1 MINGTVLFYW
11 EFAYHADMSEVIDGG
26 SRPVGSWTVLD
37 RTGWETGDELLLR
50 LTDALA
56 GLDSEAG
63 TVLYDHVAV
72 DAVLDA
78 LEPGPTADG
87 VSEVRFD
94 YGRYEIKV
102 TRAGLI
108 AASPDPDPD
117 RGPDPA
123 VQLSD

>member
-1 MINGTVLFYW
+1 
-11 EFAYHADMSEVIDGG
+11 MSEVIDGG
-26 SRPVGSWTVLD
+26 SKPVGSWTVLD

>member
-1 MINGTVLFYW
+1 
-11 EFAYHADMSEVIDGG
+11 
-26 SRPVGSWTVLD
+26 VLD
-37 RTGWETGDELLLR
+37 RTGWETGDELLVR

-102 TRAGLI
+102 TRAGVI
-108 AASPDPDPD
+108 AASPEPDPDPD
-117 RGPDPA
+117 SA
-123 VQLSD
+123 VQPSD